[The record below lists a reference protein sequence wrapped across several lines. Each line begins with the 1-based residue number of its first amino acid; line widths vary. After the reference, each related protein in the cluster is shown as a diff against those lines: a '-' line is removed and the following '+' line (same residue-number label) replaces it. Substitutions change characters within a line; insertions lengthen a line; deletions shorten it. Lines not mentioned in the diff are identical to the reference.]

1 MARTS
6 TVSHLADILA
16 AAEYWKQNCLLADGS
31 VFTDAHLWSA
41 DNIDLLDQYFV
52 QNPLS
57 GKDPFREKLKRQLEP
72 APPEARR
79 LAAEMLWIL
88 LLFPNNIH
96 GPKKRENVQEIWSWS
111 GQPLDS
117 SHPQLKVLDFG
128 IGSSG
133 TAYNNKRPTE
143 LAFLIALMRGW
154 KSEGP
159 ARYSSLLAD
168 PWEFGNWVDSMPKT
182 GERQFRH
189 MLLYVLFPDTYQRIS
204 STGNKRDI
212 VKAFSNNLMSF
223 LPIQGDSEGITVDR
237 QLQTI
242 RVALEKEYLNQEIDF
257 YRPPVEERWRPSKP
271 EPEPTNESEPAAA
284 SSGSALYSV
293 DAALDGIF
301 LDKPTFEEILNL
313 LKSKR
318 NAILQG
324 PPGVGKT
331 FVAHRLA
338 YALIEA
344 KDSARVQFIQFH
356 QSYSYED
363 FVEGYRPTGKG
374 EFELKPGLFRALCK
388 KAHDDPQNRY
398 VLVIDEINR
407 GNLSKIF
414 GELLLLIEHDK
425 RKPEYALD
433 LAYSGDRFYVPPNL
447 HLLGLMNTADRSL
460 AMVDY
465 ALRRRFAFV
474 SLRPMFDSAKFKSWL
489 SARSSGGLVQVIV
502 KRLGELNKEIEKDPA
517 LGEGFCVGHSYFC
530 PDERETGRDENWYRT
545 IIKTEIDPLI
555 NEYWIDNPE
564 RAKKLIESLKAPL

>member
-6 TVSHLADILA
+6 TVPHLADILA
-16 AAEYWKQNCLLADGS
+16 AADHWKQNCLLANGS
-31 VFTDAHLWSA
+31 VFTNAHLWSA
-41 DNIDLLDQYFV
+41 DNTDLLDQYFV

-57 GKDPFREKLKRQLEP
+57 GKDPFREKLKRQLEH
-72 APPEARR
+72 APPAVRQ

-88 LLFPNNIH
+88 LLFPNNIG

-117 SHPQLKVLDFG
+117 NHPQLKVLDFG

-143 LAFLIALMRGW
+143 LTFLIALMRRW
-154 KSEGP
+154 KAEGP
-159 ARYSSLLAD
+159 ARHSSLLAD
-168 PWEFGNWVDSMPKT
+168 PWEFGNWLDGMPKT

-189 MLLYVLFPDTYQRIS
+189 MLFYLLFPDTYERIS

-212 VKAFSNNLMSF
+212 VKAFSSHLTSF
-223 LPIQGDSEGITVDR
+223 VPIQGDSEAISVDR
-237 QLQTI
+237 QLQMI
-242 RVALEKEYLNQEIDF
+242 RVALEKEYPQQEIDF
-257 YRPPVEERWRPSKP
+257 YKPPIEERWRQSKP
-271 EPEPTNESEPAAA
+271 EPELPNDGEPAP
-284 SSGSALYSV
+284 SIPGSPLYSV
-293 DAALDGIF
+293 DTALEGIF
-301 LDKPTFEEILNL
+301 LEKQAFEEILNL

-318 NAILQG
+318 NAIIQG
-324 PPGVGKT
+324 PPGVGKS
-331 FVAHRLA
+331 FVAQRLA

-363 FVEGYRPTGKG
+363 FIEGYRPTGKG
-374 EFELKPGLFRALCK
+374 EFELKPGLFRVLCK
-388 KAHDDPQNRY
+388 RAHDDPQNRY

-433 LAYSGDRFYVPPNL
+433 LAYSGERFYVPPNL
-447 HLLGLMNTADRSL
+447 YLLGLMNTADRSL

-474 SLRPMFDSAKFKSWL
+474 SLMPMFDSAKFKSWL
-489 SARSSGGLVQVIV
+489 SARLSGELVQVIV

-530 PDERETGRDENWYRT
+530 PDDRETGKDEGWYRT
-545 IIKTEIDPLI
+545 IIKTEIEPLI

-564 RAKKLIESLKAPL
+564 RAKKLIEILKAPA